1 MTLSM
6 RRPTP
11 AERERITRCR
21 KQFFEV
27 ERLGLL
33 MEAAQTFLPAR
44 LNDGMPRGKNLPYS
58 VDDRLI
64 RAERTR
70 REYEAAVKLLEEWRE
85 EARAAIDALHP
96 STPQRGFLLSFYVDG
111 YTMKECFIG
120 LHISERAVWRYR
132 AAIENQEDTRKKSE
146 KS

>member
-27 ERLGLL
+27 ERLGLML
-33 MEAAQTFLPAR
+33 EQAQTSLPAR
-44 LNDGMPRGKNLPYS
+44 LNDGMPRGRNLPYG

-70 REYEAAVKLLEEWRE
+70 REYEAAVKLLEEWRG

-132 AAIENQEDTRKKSE
+132 AAIENQEDTWKKSE

>member
-27 ERLGLL
+27 ERLGLML
-33 MEAAQTFLPAR
+33 EQAQTSLSAR
-44 LNDGMPRGKNLPYS
+44 LNDGMPRGKNLPYG

-70 REYEAAVKLLEEWRE
+70 REYEAAQERYRGSRAKQRLICQR
-85 EARAAIDALHP
+85 AGGRAAPRRFEH
-96 STPQRGFLLSFYVDG
+96 DG
-111 YTMKECFIG
+111 RRME
-120 LHISERAVWRYR
+120 AQ
-132 AAIENQEDTRKKSE
+132 A
-146 KS
+146 